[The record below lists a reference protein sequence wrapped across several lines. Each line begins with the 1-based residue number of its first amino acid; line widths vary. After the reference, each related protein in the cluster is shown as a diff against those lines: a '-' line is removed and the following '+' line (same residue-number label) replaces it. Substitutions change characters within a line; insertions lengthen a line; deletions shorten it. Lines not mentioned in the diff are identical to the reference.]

1 MKSVRRILSTVA
13 VLTTIAALSLISVYS
28 AAQDKKSSVPTR
40 KELVTLLK
48 TAKEPPEHRRI
59 AAYYRHEAA
68 SLTQS
73 AKEHSELAAIYQ
85 QKHPFAAMESKHGDA
100 FGQGASHCEKFAQ
113 LATEQAKEA
122 EALAVLHEDMA
133 KAAEQKQQ

>member
-1 MKSVRRILSTVA
+1 MKNVQRIHSTIA
-13 VLTTIAALSLISVYS
+13 VLAIVVALSLVSVYS
-28 AAQDKKSSVPTR
+28 VAQDKKSSVPTR

-48 TAKEPPEHRRI
+48 TAKEPPEYRRI

-85 QKHPFAAMESKHGDA
+85 EHHPFAAMESKHGDA
-100 FGQGASHCEKFAQ
+100 FGQGASHCQKFAD
-113 LATEQAKEA
+113 LAKEQAKEA
-122 EALAVLHEDMA
+122 EALAAIHEDMA
-133 KAAEQKQQ
+133 KAAEQKQP

>member
-1 MKSVRRILSTVA
+1 MKSVQRILSMVA
-13 VLTTIAALSLISVYS
+13 VLATLVALSLVSVYS
-28 AAQDKKSSVPTR
+28 VAQDKKSPIPTR
-40 KELVTLLK
+40 KELVALLK
-48 TAKEPPEHRRI
+48 TAKEPLEHRRI

-85 QKHPFAAMESKHGDA
+85 QQHPFAAMESKHGDA

-113 LATEQAKEA
+113 LAREQAEEA
-122 EALAVLHEDMA
+122 EALAALHEDMA
-133 KAAEQKQQ
+133 KQAEQKQQ